1 MDATARIGEGQLSGQ
16 TIKLPVLGPPGLSAI
31 ADLPM
36 LPRLRLLLY

>member
-16 TIKLPVLGPPGLSAI
+16 TKKLVLGPPGLSAI